1 MTGPELKELRKS
13 LNLTQQELSDKIG
26 ARGKMT
32 ISEWEK
38 QEQPKISKPFLIL
51 INLLKEGKL

>member
-13 LNLTQQELSDKIG
+13 LKLTQQELAEKIG

-32 ISEWEK
+32 VSEWEK
-38 QEQPKISKPFLIL
+38 QDQPKISKPFLL
-51 INLLKEGKL
+51 LLDLLKTGKL